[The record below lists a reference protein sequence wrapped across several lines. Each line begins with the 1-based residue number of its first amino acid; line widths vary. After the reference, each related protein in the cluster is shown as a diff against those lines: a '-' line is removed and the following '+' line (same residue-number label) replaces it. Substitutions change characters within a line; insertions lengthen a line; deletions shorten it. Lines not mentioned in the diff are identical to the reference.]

1 MRSRF
6 CTVSAFLRIQTG
18 LPATGAPR
26 HCNSVSAKKA
36 GAACFLH
43 AEGVNDTIGRNG
55 KRQKQFTEIGCVT
68 IKLSAK
74 IDTER

>member
-26 HCNSVSAKKA
+26 HCNSVSAKKQA
-36 GAACFLH
+36 PPVFLH

-68 IKLSAK
+68 IKPKAK
-74 IDTER
+74 IDMER